1 LRIPARR
8 DVGQLRL
15 DDGEHMTLHT
25 RDALSLFA
33 GRAAVKGSAAQA
45 IVGGRRFAAAM
56 RSLWLLSGD
65 DNPYADWMLLRA
77 DAALQAVHEHL
88 ARTGATLEAE
98 LTRLRQRGLSCQ
110 VLASARPVSVSL
122 GFASPYGFATAEAIV
137 EFDHHVRM
145 VRTLV
150 LRNRMSDAQGRQAVR
165 DAGRRLRALFL
176 EPIRWERTLL
186 REDLRPLSRADFV
199 PGADTAAAQRVMTV
213 QDELGLLPR
222 DVLSGERAPRHS
234 RRPLRAGAP
243 RGTAGP
249 AAAGRPEPRG
259 IDLFPTIDP
268 VWTEVG
274 GYAAAA
280 TTESDVDPFDP
291 FLGAEPRDLI

>member
-1 LRIPARR
+1 
-8 DVGQLRL
+8 
-15 DDGEHMTLHT
+15 
-25 RDALSLFA
+25 
-33 GRAAVKGSAAQA
+33 
-45 IVGGRRFAAAM
+45 
-56 RSLWLLSGD
+56 
-65 DNPYADWMLLRA
+65 
-77 DAALQAVHEHL
+77 
-88 ARTGATLEAE
+88 
-98 LTRLRQRGLSCQ
+98 
-110 VLASARPVSVSL
+110 
-122 GFASPYGFATAEAIV
+122 
-137 EFDHHVRM
+137 
-145 VRTLV
+145 
-150 LRNRMSDAQGRQAVR
+150 VR

-186 REDLRPLSRADFV
+186 RDDLRPLSRADFV
-199 PGADTAAAQRVMTV
+199 PGADAAAAQRVMTV

-280 TTESDVDPFDP
+280 TTESDVDPCDP